1 MRARRRRGRTPPL
14 RPLAALVVLLLPMSP
29 PSLAATPSDAQ
40 PRSQGQAGNDKREKK
55 QKEKKQKEKKEKK
68 AGDGGFS
75 AIDKATG
82 EALAPQTHIYFNARV
97 ALREGRHDD
106 VLKLWLLRNALEEEH
121 DEDPDPKQDSDFR
134 SMLWVSLSAEGYCH
148 DGLRA
153 DDDFEG
159 AGLWPLAMFNYVGR
173 STARQPP
180 PGEPRTF
187 SSFDVDYQQR
197 NVSLYDVLSVE
208 ELKVVRFHRGT
219 CLRPWMLLPWLGTP
233 HWLDLDDRLSRGIM
247 MRDLIEKAGE
257 TLKHERVRG
266 QVVLETRLFDI
277 EVALARLAKAKAK
290 REVGLMAQLARTT
303 GISNAQ
309 TVLTRDKRLA
319 DVRQGQHAELL
330 RRSLTWA
337 ELDWFSL
344 SRNRRLALFG
354 EAVDSFRDDV
364 DYQEQLR
371 AALLQNVDSLI
382 RMEDGEE
389 LNQWLGFVAIG
400 EPDAQLQPVNDEAD
414 KPEQTNETVSAARL
428 AELKQ
433 KRREA
438 IGDFVFGAR
447 GERLLSLDVKK
458 TGFRE
463 HAVVALWRGVDY
475 LERGYPLDAMRAFA
489 LAMKASDHSTRRDE
503 VHNLAKRWFA
513 YVLAVHRADSE
524 ALAIMETFLTPLDRN
539 ELLEVLMW
547 RAAFHGDETS
557 FERIAD
563 GVRKGGSL
571 DFRVRHLR
579 TLASGDVAAMYT
591 NLREETLERP
601 HALYKFVKVLIEEL
615 ATESLDVRLRNRA
628 TFDNAMLALQD
639 ASMGANKGLRRR
651 MDEQILRIQTMLDGL
666 DLYDPSAEGRAR
678 RAAPGAES
686 YAGAVRLAPSDPLPW
701 PFVEPRVS
709 APSAFSA
716 LILKPVEW
724 WGDDGER
731 VFGWH
736 IMEK

>member
-1 MRARRRRGRTPPL
+1 MYVGALASWRR
-14 RPLAALVVLLLPMSP
+14 LAGATLLGALLLSP
-29 PSLAATPSDAQ
+29 SSTSIAAKPGAS
-40 PRSQGQAGNDKREKK
+40 SNGAGNKGTGNKSSKREKRV
-55 QKEKKQKEKKEKK
+55 
-68 AGDGGFS
+68 GDGGFS
-75 AIDKATG
+75 AIDKVSG
-82 EALAPQTHIYFNARV
+82 EAIPPQTHLYYNARV
-97 ALREGRHDD
+97 ALREDRAED
-106 VLKLWLLRNALEEEH
+106 VLKLWLLRNALESGG
-121 DEDPDPKQDSDFR
+121 EDPDAKQDSDFR
-134 SMLWVSLSAEGYCH
+134 SMLWVALSAEGYCH

-180 PGEPRTF
+180 PGRPRTF
-187 SSFDVDYQQR
+187 SSFDVGYQQR
-197 NVSLYDVLSVE
+197 QVSLYDVLSVE
-208 ELKVVRFHRGT
+208 ELKVVRFDRGT
-219 CLRPWMLLPWLGTP
+219 CWRPWMMLPWLGTP
-233 HWLDLDDRLSRGIM
+233 HWLDLDDRLSRGVM
-247 MRDLIEKAGE
+247 MRDLIEKATE

-266 QVVLETRLFDI
+266 EIVLETRLFDI
-277 EVALARLAKAKAK
+277 EVALARLAKAKTK
-290 REVGLMAQLARTT
+290 REVGIMAQLARTT
-303 GISNAQ
+303 GISNAA
-309 TVLTRDKRLA
+309 TVLTREKRMA
-319 DVRQGQHAELL
+319 DVRQGQHADLL
-330 RRSLTWA
+330 RRSLGWS
-337 ELDWFSL
+337 ELNWFSL

-354 EAVDSFRDDV
+354 EAVDSFRDDPEFK
-364 DYQEQLR
+364 QPLR
-371 AALLQNVDSLI
+371 QALLQNVDTLI
-382 RMEDGEE
+382 RKEDGEE

-400 EPDAQLQPVNDEAD
+400 EPGAQIRPVDDEAD
-414 KPEQTNETVSAARL
+414 KPEKTNETVSTAMIIETKA
-428 AELKQ
+428 

-438 IGDFVFGAR
+438 IGDFVYGAR
-447 GERLLSLDVKK
+447 GERLLSLDHKK
-458 TGFRE
+458 SGFRE

-489 LAMKASDHSTRRDE
+489 LAMKESDNSTRRDE
-503 VHNLAKRWFA
+503 VHNLAKRWFG
-513 YVLAVHRADSE
+513 YVLAVHRADTE

-547 RAAFHGDETS
+547 RAAFHGDEAS
-557 FERIAD
+557 FERVAD

-579 TLASGDVAAMYT
+579 TLASGDAARMYRE
-591 NLREETLERP
+591 LREETLDRP
-601 HALYKFVKVLIEEL
+601 HALYKFVKVLVEEL
-615 ATESLDVRLRNRA
+615 ATESLDVRLNNRA
-628 TFDNAMLALQD
+628 TFDNAIIALRD
-639 ASMGANKGLRRR
+639 ASIGANKGLRRR
-651 MDEQILRIQTMLDGL
+651 MDEQILRIQTLLDGL

-724 WGDDGER
+724 WDEDGER